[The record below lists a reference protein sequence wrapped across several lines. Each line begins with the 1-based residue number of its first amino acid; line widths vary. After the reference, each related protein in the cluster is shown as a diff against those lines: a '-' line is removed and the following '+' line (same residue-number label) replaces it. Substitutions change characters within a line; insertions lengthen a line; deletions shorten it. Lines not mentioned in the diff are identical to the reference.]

1 MTDKTIIRRD
11 RRSGRVTKI
20 DRSTA
25 LEKLRGWY
33 LDWHTVL
40 NEATETTPASTA
52 FADYWPEEGG

>member
-1 MTDKTIIRRD
+1 MERNIIRRD
-11 RRSGRVTKI
+11 RRNGRITHI

-40 NEATETTPASTA
+40 NEATEKTPASTA
-52 FADYWPEEGG
+52 FADYWEEGVR